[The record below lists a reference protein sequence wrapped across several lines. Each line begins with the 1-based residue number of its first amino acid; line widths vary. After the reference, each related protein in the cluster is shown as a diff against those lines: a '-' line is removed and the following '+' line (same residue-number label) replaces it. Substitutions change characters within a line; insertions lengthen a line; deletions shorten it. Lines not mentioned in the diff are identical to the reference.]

1 MPLALSSGAGGA
13 GALSFS
19 RTRKLPRGGPDG
31 GDGGRGGD
39 VAFLPSPDVNGFSH
53 LKKKPVWRAAAG
65 RPGAGQLKSGQ
76 GGKDLIIPVPPGT
89 VIKSLQGGIL
99 TDLGEAKGKS
109 VFLKGGRGGRGN
121 AFFKT
126 SLSQAPR
133 RVQKGEPGREAGV
146 ILEMKPL
153 IQAALIGKVN
163 AGKSAFFNRATGG
176 RSIEAPYPYTTLEP
190 WLGAIKGFQR
200 PCLLMDIPGVEKG
213 AHKSPAKGLCF
224 LRSIQ
229 RARVLLHFID
239 SKDPQPQNSRREIE
253 EELKAFDEKFSWPGG
268 PLSSKKR
275 LLILSRI
282 DLSGGSGALQ
292 DNLQGKLPVFPI
304 SSRTGQGIEALLAAL
319 KAELEEGAGS

>member
-1 MPLALSSGAGGA
+1 MPLTLISGAGGA

-39 VAFLPSPDVNGFSH
+39 VAFLPSPDINSFSH

-65 RPGAGQLKSGQ
+65 RPGASQLKSGR
-76 GGKDLIIPVPPGT
+76 GGGDLIIHVPPGT

-99 TDLGEAKGKS
+99 TDLGEAKEKS

-126 SLSQAPR
+126 SLSQAPKH
-133 RVQKGEPGREAGV
+133 VQKGEPGREARV
-146 ILEMKPL
+146 LLEMKPL
-153 IQAALIGKVN
+153 IQAALTGKVN
-163 AGKSAFFNRATGG
+163 AGKSAFFNRVTGG
-176 RSIEAPYPYTTLEP
+176 RSKEAPYPYTTLEP

-200 PCLLMDIPGVEKG
+200 PCLLMDIPGIEKG
-213 AHKSPAKGLCF
+213 AHKSPARGLCF

-239 SKDPQPQNSRREIE
+239 SKDPEPQKSRREIE
-253 EELKAFDEKFSWPGG
+253 EELKAFDKRFPWPGG
-268 PLSSKKR
+268 PLSAKKR
-275 LLILSRI
+275 FLVLSKI
-282 DLSGGSGALQ
+282 DRPGGASRLPG
-292 DNLQGKLPVFPI
+292 DLPVFRI
-304 SSRTGQGIEALLAAL
+304 SSRTGEGLEALMAAL
-319 KAELEEGAGS
+319 KKELPSFC